1 MLPDDLALKPKKS
14 VREMIDRSTK
24 IGTWCSL
31 VQSGADWCS
40 LVQLSVARRKFEF
53 GPCRRRAM

>member
-31 VQSGADWCS
+31 VQSGAAWCS